1 MRLPS
6 SGAQIACDRMSETEK
21 PFTVNDR
28 RHFRPDGRVR
38 ENSEPETPAVS
49 EEPESTGESGPAPK
63 AGEPLARADA
73 AERERRPEASSSSP
87 DPESSSGSPGGPANF
102 SQFLLSLGAQASM
115 FLSGQGLPEDTD
127 PKAALEGARSVISIL
142 EMLRDKTDGRRTAQE
157 DEVIEGLLFELRM
170 AFVEKSR
177 AGGS

>member
-1 MRLPS
+1 
-6 SGAQIACDRMSETEK
+6 MSETEK

-38 ENSEPETPAVS
+38 EDSGPETPAVS
-49 EEPESTGESGPAPK
+49 EEPESTGESGPAPQ
-63 AGEPLARADA
+63 AGEPPAGADA
-73 AERERRPEASSSSP
+73 AERAQKGQPKAPSSSP
-87 DPESSSGSPGGPANF
+87 DPEPSPGSPAGPADF
-102 SQFLLSLGAQASM
+102 SQFLLSLGAQASIL
-115 FLSGQGLPEDTD
+115 LSGQGLPEDTD

-157 DEVIEGLLFELRM
+157 DEVLEGLLFELRM
-170 AFVEKSR
+170 AFVETSR

>member
-1 MRLPS
+1 
-6 SGAQIACDRMSETEK
+6 MSETEK

-38 ENSEPETPAVS
+38 EDSEPETPAVP
-49 EEPESTGESGPAPK
+49 EKPESTVESAPTPQ
-63 AGEPLARADA
+63 AGEPPVRADA
-73 AERERRPEASSSSP
+73 VERAQNGRPEASSSSP
-87 DPESSSGSPGGPANF
+87 EPESWRGSPAGPADF

-115 FLSGQGLPEDTD
+115 LLSGQGLPEDTD
-127 PKAALEGARSVISIL
+127 PKAALEGARSVISIV

-157 DEVIEGLLFELRM
+157 DEVLEGLLFELRM